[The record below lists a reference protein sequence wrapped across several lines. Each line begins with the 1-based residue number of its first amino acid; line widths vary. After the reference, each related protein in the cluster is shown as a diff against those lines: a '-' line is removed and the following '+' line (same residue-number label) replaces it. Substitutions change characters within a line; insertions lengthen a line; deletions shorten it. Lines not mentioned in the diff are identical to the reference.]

1 MSEVTDKNSGVNLN
15 RIIIDI
21 VLSISVSILFVSSV
35 FLSDLISIKH
45 YPLEYVYIIL
55 VALLY
60 GFLMVSRNI
69 RHWGLKWVI
78 SIPISYLVLQYFWQ
92 TEFSIRAL
100 NWVLPEYGKRSAGG
114 KFASSFLLCI
124 LVAACFISGIAS
136 IGVGKMLVDRELF
149 DKFEKKQVI
158 ASVGIALIIAIAVLL
173 LERNFPSAEY
183 VKAWIYS

>member
-1 MSEVTDKNSGVNLN
+1 MSEVIDKNSGVNLN

-21 VLSISVSILFVSSV
+21 VLSISISILFVSSV

-45 YPLEYVYIIL
+45 SPLEYIYIIF

-60 GFLMVSRNI
+60 GFLMVSWNI

-100 NWVLPEYGKRSAGG
+100 KWVLPEYGKRSAGG
-114 KFASSFLLCI
+114 KFAGFFLLCI
-124 LVAACFISGIAS
+124 QLVACFISGIAGIS
-136 IGVGKMLVDRELF
+136 AGKMLVDCELY

-158 ASVGIALIIAIAVLL
+158 ASVGIALIMALAVVL
-173 LERNFPSAEY
+173 LERSFP
-183 VKAWIYS
+183 

>member
-21 VLSISVSILFVSSV
+21 VLSISISILFVSSV

-45 YPLEYVYIIL
+45 SPLEYVYIIL

-114 KFASSFLLCI
+114 NFAGFTLLCI
-124 LVAACFISGIAS
+124 QISACFISGIAG
-136 IGVGKMLVDRELF
+136 IGVEKRLTDRETYE
-149 DKFEKKQVI
+149 KFEKTQVI
-158 ASVGIALIIAIAVLL
+158 TGVIVALIIVIVVGM
-173 LERNFPSAEY
+173 LERSFPSADMLT
-183 VKAWIYS
+183 S